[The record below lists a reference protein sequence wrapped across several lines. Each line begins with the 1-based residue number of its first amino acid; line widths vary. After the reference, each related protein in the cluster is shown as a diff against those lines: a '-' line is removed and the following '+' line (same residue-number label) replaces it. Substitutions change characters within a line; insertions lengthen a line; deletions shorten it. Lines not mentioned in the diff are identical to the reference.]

1 MLRASLSPAGGGNR
15 QRQARSTARAGV
27 ASTLSPFLEAPL
39 DTLWSEAH
47 CLPFLS
53 SETCS
58 GSPWSPQI
66 GVQTSSD
73 VGAVRFA
80 SDENKNSEW
89 LTEKSKEP
97 AFIKGQAHSQFAFRH
112 SLIQELNGVP
122 RIRTIFSHLSALP
135 LLRGLFSNRFSCQ
148 MARGL

>member
-1 MLRASLSPAGGGNR
+1 MDAQSLALPSRWRQQAETGTKHRQDRCGQHALPVPRSP
-15 QRQARSTARAGV
+15 
-27 ASTLSPFLEAPL
+27 P
-39 DTLWSEAH
+39 SEAH

-53 SETCS
+53 SKTCS
-58 GSPWSPQI
+58 GSPWSPQM

-73 VGAVRFA
+73 AGAIRFA
-80 SDENKNSEW
+80 SDENKNPEW
-89 LTEKSKEP
+89 RTEKSKEP

-122 RIRTIFSHLSALP
+122 RIHTIFSHLSALL
-135 LLRGLFSNRFSCQ
+135 LLRGLSSNRFSCQ